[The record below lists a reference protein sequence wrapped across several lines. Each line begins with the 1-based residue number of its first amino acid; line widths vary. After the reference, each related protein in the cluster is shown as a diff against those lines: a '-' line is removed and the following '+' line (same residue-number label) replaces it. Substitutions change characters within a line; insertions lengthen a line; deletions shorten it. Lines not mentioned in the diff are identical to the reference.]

1 MARARIKALIAA
13 CACAV
18 LASGA
23 ALAQEA
29 GRIADEA
36 DNGGTIR
43 LHAGETITLRLPE
56 NPSTGYGWSL
66 EPYDAELLD
75 VRQGPYRARAG
86 ALGAGGEAS
95 WTIRARAAGS
105 STKKTTLGLKLWL
118 QWEGDPSIVKRFG
131 VTLPVAP

>member
-1 MARARIKALIAA
+1 MARACIKAFVAA
-13 CACAV
+13 CACAM

-23 ALAQEA
+23 ARAQNP
-29 GRIADEA
+29 GRIAGEA
-36 DNGGTIR
+36 DNGRTIR

-75 VRQGPYRARAG
+75 VRQGPYRTLSG

-105 STKKTTLGLKLWL
+105 STATTTLGLKLWR

-131 VTLPVAP
+131 VTLRVAS